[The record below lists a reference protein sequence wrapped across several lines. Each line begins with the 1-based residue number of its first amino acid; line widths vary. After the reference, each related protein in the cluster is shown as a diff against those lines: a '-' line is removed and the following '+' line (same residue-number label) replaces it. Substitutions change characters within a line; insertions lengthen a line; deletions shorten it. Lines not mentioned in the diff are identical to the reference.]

1 MLLNSFHFLFT
12 GWVVAIHLEE
22 MGSGTRTNRSAE
34 EEEEAEAVVVIG
46 ATLPLGLAAVEV
58 PTSNHKVGALVIN
71 NNNRLNHKVKSDLDE
86 EEETGYPPMTHVMSW
101 VRALSEVR
109 AIIPLNNTKRLS
121 HTRRHRLQPR
131 GRDRVVPPDPQLRQ
145 DLLRRST
152 RASMGR
158 TRSSRSSLIRDVSR
172 SFENPKSK
180 PSSTSWLMKTTSTST
195 SPSTSPRPQA
205 TV

>member
-1 MLLNSFHFLFT
+1 
-12 GWVVAIHLEE
+12 
-22 MGSGTRTNRSAE
+22 MGSGTRINRSAE
-34 EEEEAEAVVVIG
+34 EEEEAEAVVEIG
-46 ATLPLGLAAVEV
+46 ATIPLGLAAVEV

-109 AIIPLNNTKRLS
+109 AIIPLNNKRPS
-121 HTRRHRLQPR
+121 HTRRRRLQPK
-131 GRDRVVPPDPQLRQ
+131 GRDRVVQLDPQLRQ

-152 RASMGR
+152 RASTER
-158 TRSSRSSLIRDVSR
+158 TPSSRSSLIRDVSR

>member
-12 GWVVAIHLEE
+12 GWVAVINLEE
-22 MGSGTRTNRSAE
+22 SGARTNRSAE
-34 EEEEAEAVVVIG
+34 EEEEAEAVVEIG
-46 ATLPLGLAAVEV
+46 ATIPLGLAEVEV

-101 VRALSEVR
+101 VRALSEAR
-109 AIIPLNNTKRLS
+109 AIIPLIKRLS
-121 HTRRHRLQPR
+121 LTRRRRLQPR
-131 GRDRVVPPDPQLRQ
+131 GRDRVVQLDPQLRQ

-152 RASMGR
+152 RASMER
-158 TRSSRSSLIRDVSR
+158 TPSSRSSLIRDVYR
-172 SFENPKSK
+172 SFASQKSK
-180 PSSTSWLMKTTSTST
+180 PSSTSSSMKRTSTSI

>member
-1 MLLNSFHFLFT
+1 ME
-12 GWVVAIHLEE
+12 IPLEE
-22 MGSGTRTNRSAE
+22 MGSGTRINRSTE
-34 EEEEAEAVVVIG
+34 EEEEAEAVVEIG
-46 ATLPLGLAAVEV
+46 ATIPLGLAEVEV

-71 NNNRLNHKVKSDLDE
+71 NNNHSNHKVEEDLDV

-109 AIIPLNNTKRLS
+109 AIIPLIQRYS
-121 HTRRHRLQPR
+121 HTRKRRLQPKGR
-131 GRDRVVPPDPQLRQ
+131 GRAVPPDQQLRQ

-152 RASMGR
+152 RASTER
-158 TRSSRSSLIRDVSR
+158 TRSSRSNLIRDVSR
-172 SFENPKSK
+172 SFESPKSK
-180 PSSTSWLMKTTSTST
+180 LSSTNSSTKRTSTST

>member
-1 MLLNSFHFLFT
+1 M
-12 GWVVAIHLEE
+12 VE
-22 MGSGTRTNRSAE
+22 
-34 EEEEAEAVVVIG
+34 IG
-46 ATLPLGLAAVEV
+46 ATIPLGLAAVEV

-109 AIIPLNNTKRLS
+109 AIIPLIKRHS

-131 GRDRVVPPDPQLRQ
+131 GRDRVVQLDPRLRQ

-158 TRSSRSSLIRDVSR
+158 TRSSKSSRTQDVSR
-172 SFENPKSK
+172 SFESPKSK
-180 PSSTSWLMKTTSTST
+180 LSSTSLLMKTTSTST

>member
-22 MGSGTRTNRSAE
+22 TGSGTRINRSAV
-34 EEEEAEAVVVIG
+34 EEEEAEAVVEIG
-46 ATLPLGLAAVEV
+46 ATIPLDLAAVEV
-58 PTSNHKVGALVIN
+58 QPTSNHKVGALVIN

-101 VRALSEVR
+101 VRALSEAR
-109 AIIPLNNTKRLS
+109 AIIPLIQRYS
-121 HTRRHRLQPR
+121 HTRKRRLQPR
-131 GRDRVVPPDPQLRQ
+131 GRDRAVLPDQLRQ

-152 RASMGR
+152 RALMGR
-158 TRSSRSSLIRDVSR
+158 TRSSRSSRTQDVSR

-180 PSSTSWLMKTTSTST
+180 LSLTSSSTKRTSTST
-195 SPSTSPRPQA
+195 SPSTSLRLQA